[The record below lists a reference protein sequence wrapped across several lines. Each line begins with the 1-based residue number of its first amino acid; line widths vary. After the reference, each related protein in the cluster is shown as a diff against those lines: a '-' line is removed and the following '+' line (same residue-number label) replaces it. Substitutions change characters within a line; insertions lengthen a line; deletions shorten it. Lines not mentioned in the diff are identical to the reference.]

1 MGTIQDYASI
11 TEQEEGPRRWHHVLP
26 TLGKAF
32 KGLTL
37 LIKDPKCTYLVMVGG
52 AAVVEKI
59 RSVKTVRR
67 EEAVDE
73 PHGAVALGVGMAFMR

>member
-1 MGTIQDYASI
+1 M
-11 TEQEEGPRRWHHVLP
+11 
-26 TLGKAF
+26 
-32 KGLTL
+32 
-37 LIKDPKCTYLVMVGG
+37 LIKDPKCTYLVVVGG

-67 EEAVDE
+67 EEAVEE